1 MSVSADRYV
10 HDLILNLF
18 GRIKVMEITA
28 GSIMFIAGAAGAAVC
43 LIAFLV
49 TAPLFIRQKRK
60 LLERLQ
66 EM

>member
-1 MSVSADRYV
+1 MY
-10 HDLILNLF
+10 DLILNLL
-18 GRIKVMEITA
+18 GRIKVMEITV
-28 GSIMFIAGAAGAAVC
+28 GSIMFIAGVAGAAVC
-43 LIAFLV
+43 FIAFLA

>member
-1 MSVSADRYV
+1 
-10 HDLILNLF
+10 
-18 GRIKVMEITA
+18 MEITV
-28 GSIMFIAGAAGAAVC
+28 GSIMFIAGTAGAAVC

-49 TAPLFIRQKRK
+49 AAPLFIRQKRK